1 MTSTPGAELRRLR
14 SLLADLDA
22 VVWEADAA
30 SGRFT
35 FVSQRA
41 WDMLGY
47 PPKLWIEEPSFWADH
62 IHPDDRSFAVARFMA
77 GVTRAR
83 PHDMEYRF
91 VHRDGSIVWLRDI
104 GHTVTDMRGHPSV
117 VRGLMVDIT
126 QHKLAEER
134 RADLEQRYRNL
145 VEQLPGVVYLES
157 IEEEGEPGHTLYV
170 SPQITAVLGFRP
182 DEWLVDPTAW
192 TRWLHPDDLPALR
205 EAYRRVARTGERFVA
220 DYRMFAKDGR
230 VVWIHD
236 EAALVRDD
244 QDTPLF
250 WQGVMLDTS
259 EQRRADE
266 RADLSEARYQGLVE
280 NIPAIFYTESVGGD
294 GGGLS
299 YVSPQ
304 VRALGIEPEEWLG
317 PTDHWL
323 GSLHPEDRDRIRELN
338 LRCDRTL
345 EPFSAE
351 YRIVAKDGRVVW
363 YRDEAILVRD
373 PDGAPSFWQG
383 VMTDVTERKTAEEQ
397 LREAEARY
405 RALVE
410 ETPVVTYIDAA
421 GLEGPHTSLYF
432 SPQVESLLGYTP
444 QELTREEPL
453 WPGLIH
459 PDDRERVLRAAEQA
473 ERARE
478 PYDLEY
484 RLVGRD
490 GRTVW
495 VNDRSVLINDE
506 DGRPRFWQGVWVD
519 ITERKR
525 AEELERE
532 LEVER
537 EESAQLREIDRMKNT
552 FLQAVSHDLRTPLA
566 AILGLAVTLQREDLE
581 LRPAD
586 AKDMAKRI
594 ASNARRLDRMVNDML
609 DLDRLSRGIV
619 EPTLAPTDVGSL
631 VSHLVAES
639 DLIGAN
645 RRVEVDAPQ
654 VWAEVDAAK
663 VERIVEN
670 LLANAVRHT
679 PTDCRIWV
687 RVGPVGDDVLIVVE
701 DEGPGVQPQH
711 REHIFEPFRQGP
723 GVPEHTPGVGVGL
736 ALVARFAELHG
747 GRAWVEE
754 RDGGGA
760 SFRVCLPLAAR
771 IPPGSVPAS

>member
-14 SLLADLDA
+14 ALLADLDA
-22 VVWEADAA
+22 VIWEADAD
-30 SGRFT
+30 SSRFT

-47 PPKLWIEEPSFWADH
+47 PPKLWIDEPSFWADH
-62 IHPDDRSFAVARFMA
+62 LHPDDREHAVAEFMA
-77 GVTRAR
+77 GITDARA
-83 PHDMEYRF
+83 HDMEYRF
-91 VHRDGSIVWLRDI
+91 LHRDGSIVWLRDI
-104 GHTVTDMRGHPSV
+104 GHTVTDMRGHPVV

-126 QHKLAEER
+126 KQKLAEER
-134 RADLEQRYRNL
+134 RTDLEQRYRNL
-145 VEQLPGVVYLES
+145 VEQLPGMVYLKS
-157 IEEEGEPGHTLYV
+157 IEGGDEPGHVLYV
-170 SPQITAVLGFRP
+170 SPQIEQILGYRP

-192 TRWLHPDDLPALR
+192 TRRLYPDDAHSLR
-205 EAYRRVARTGERFVA
+205 EAYRRVEHTGDNFTAE
-220 DYRMFAKDGR
+220 YRMFAKDGR

-236 EAALVRDD
+236 EAVLIRNDD
-244 QDTPLF
+244 GAPF
-250 WQGVMLDTS
+250 YWQGVMFDTS

-266 RADLSEARYQGLVE
+266 RADVSEARYQGLVE
-280 NIPAIFYTESVGGD
+280 NIPAIFYTESVKHED
-294 GGGLS
+294 GGMT

-304 VRALGIEPEEWLG
+304 VRDLGFEPEEWLG
-317 PTDHWL
+317 PTERWL
-323 GSLHPEDRDRIRELN
+323 AFVHPDDRERIHELN
-338 LRCDRTL
+338 LRRDRTL

-351 YRIVAKDGRVVW
+351 YRIVTKDGRVVW
-363 YRDEAILVRD
+363 YRDEAIPVRD
-373 PDGAPSFWQG
+373 ADGTPLFWQG
-383 VMTDVTERKTAEEQ
+383 VMTDVTERMTAEEQ

-410 ETPVVTYIDAA
+410 ETPVVTYIDAT
-421 GLEGPHTSLYF
+421 GPEGPHASLYF

-444 QELTREEPL
+444 QELTGEEPL
-453 WPGLIH
+453 WPSLIH
-459 PDDRERVLRAAEQA
+459 PDDREWVLPAADES
-473 ERARE
+473 ERSQG
-478 PYDLEY
+478 PYDIEY
-484 RLVGRD
+484 RMLARD

-495 VNDRSVLINDE
+495 VNDRSVLIHDE

-566 AILGLAVTLQREDLE
+566 AILGLAVTLERKDLE
-581 LRPAD
+581 LPPED
-586 AKDMAKRI
+586 AKDMAQRI
-594 ASNARRLDRMVNDML
+594 ASNARRLDRMVNDLL

-619 EPTLAPTDVGSL
+619 EPSLTQTDVGSL
-631 VSHLVAES
+631 VSHLVTES
-639 DLIGAN
+639 DLIAN
-645 RRVEVDAPQ
+645 RRIEVEAPQ

-679 PTDCRIWV
+679 PPDCRIWV
-687 RVGPVGDDVLIVVE
+687 RVTPNAEDVVIAVE
-701 DEGPGVQPQH
+701 DEGPGVPAQH

-723 GVPEHTPGVGVGL
+723 EAPEHSPGVGVGL

-747 GRAWVEE
+747 GRAWVQE
-754 RDGGGA
+754 REGGGA
-760 SFRVCLPLAAR
+760 SFRVRLPLEAK
-771 IPPGSVPAS
+771 PPTGPPPERD